1 VSSEASAY
9 SSRAL
14 ANMLD
19 IRLRANTCDPANE
32 QAESLIAAISDAR
45 ESSDENLLLQV
56 SNGHKEALSPL
67 FQRHAET
74 IYHVAQRILKDN
86 AEAEDIVQDLFL
98 FIFRKAGNYDAAKS
112 PARSW
117 IIQMAY
123 HPAIDRRRYL
133 ISRHHYSAEELE
145 ESRLMVTPGQI
156 PVEKLMGRS
165 LLDGLREALSA
176 DQMQILELHFF
187 EGYTFHE
194 IADQTGQT
202 FGNVRNHYY
211 RGLERLRAQIFPR
224 KIKTK

>member
-1 VSSEASAY
+1 
-9 SSRAL
+9 
-14 ANMLD
+14 
-19 IRLRANTCDPANE
+19 
-32 QAESLIAAISDAR
+32 
-45 ESSDENLLLQV
+45 
-56 SNGHKEALSPL
+56 
-67 FQRHAET
+67 
-74 IYHVAQRILKDN
+74 LKDN